1 MICEFPDRYLKLG
14 PEGSGNADVE
24 RLIRDVTRDNSEV
37 KITSIKGGITNQLLL
52 VEQGSRQMLVR
63 AFGRGTSSFIDRNRE
78 FAVHRQLTTLNLAP
92 ELYCRFGNGLI
103 YGFVAGRAV
112 VYPELSHPDVS
123 SSVSS
128 RLAQWHAL
136 LKIEDVTK
144 LLSPQPLG
152 DLWGLLEDWI
162 KQCPTGVLDL
172 SKDEMVA
179 ELEWFKNKYKSPTNK
194 DEVMG
199 HCDLLASN
207 ILVPDAW
214 NPSSET
220 CAIDRDDPSKS
231 MATFIDY
238 EYAMPCPRYFDI
250 ANHFQEWQGYDCD
263 RSLVPNPL
271 SGDSNLIAWVD
282 HYIKAFKH
290 FTGQVIG
297 TVDQVVSELAIW
309 WGMPGFYWGIWS
321 AIQSTTS
328 EIDFDYANY
337 ARTRFEEYQI
347 WKKTIY
353 PNLR

>member
-1 MICEFPDRYLKLG
+1 MICEFPDRVLKLV
-14 PEGSGNADVE
+14 PEGSGHADVE
-24 RLIRDVTRDNSEV
+24 RLIRDVTGDDSAV
-37 KITSIKGGITNQLLL
+37 KITSIKGGITNQLLMAQ
-52 VEQGSRQMLVR
+52 QGSNKMLVR
-63 AFGRGTSSFIDRNRE
+63 AFGKGTSTFIDRNRE

-92 ELYCRFGNGLI
+92 KLYCRFGNGLV
-103 YGFVAGRAV
+103 YGFVEGRAT
-112 VYPELSHPDVS
+112 VYPELSHPDII

-136 LKIEDVTK
+136 LKIEDVKK

-152 DLWGLLEDWI
+152 DLWSLLEDWI
-162 KQCPTGVLDL
+162 KQCPSGVLEM
-172 SKDEMVA
+172 SKAEMA
-179 ELEWFKNKYKSPTNK
+179 EELEWFRSKYKSSNEG
-194 DEVMG
+194 EVMG

-207 ILVPDAW
+207 ILVPNAW
-214 NPSSET
+214 DSSSEICT
-220 CAIDRDDPSKS
+220 INRNDPSKS

-238 EYAMPCPRYFDI
+238 EYAMPCPRSFDI

-271 SGDSNLIAWVD
+271 CDDKNLNDWVD
-282 HYIKAFKH
+282 HYIKAIKH
-290 FTGQVIG
+290 FTGTVIG
-297 TVDQVVSELAIW
+297 TVDQMIAELAVW

-321 AIQSTTS
+321 AIQSTNS
-328 EIDFDYANY
+328 EIDFDYVNY